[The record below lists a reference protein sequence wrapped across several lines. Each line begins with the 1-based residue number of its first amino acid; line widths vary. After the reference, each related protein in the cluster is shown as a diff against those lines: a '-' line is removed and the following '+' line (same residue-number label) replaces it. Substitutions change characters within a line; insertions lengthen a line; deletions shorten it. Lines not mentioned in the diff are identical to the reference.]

1 MKNFWKRGFA
11 LFLAM
16 ILVLALS
23 VPALA
28 EEPLEP
34 EQTEEP
40 LPTEEPAPT
49 EEPKLLVG
57 GEDASPEEPDPCV
70 ELYVSKEGDDEKGSG
85 SQTAPF
91 ASLARAAEEANKTP
105 EQPVLILVLTD
116 LEAKRVARFTGRD
129 VTIQA
134 AEKPV
139 TVTRAEGFEPAK
151 DKDGGW
157 YNPAMIELRAP
168 ENSKLTAGKL
178 SLVNVILDDAGR
190 HEGSLFETAQEP
202 APAEEP
208 TEAEAAEQPAEPETA
223 EAQETEPA
231 AAQDAAAPAEEPS
244 APAPADR
251 RELVQE
257 AIVSVGEG
265 GSLTL
270 STGAELRN
278 FGGRSAVSLGEK
290 SSLCLE
296 PESAIRDTEKAENTL
311 PAIQAPES
319 AKVETFKG
327 SQLLERSEQPEEP
340 ALPEGLLDGSE
351 EETGEEETGAETSL
365 ELSAPES
372 ITRLLDSSVLRYP
385 VDYTLS
391 FTLSERLKSLIE
403 GAHNLGA
410 EAEVSGTITLTLDER
425 LTPDL
430 AGCKLQSSVF
440 ELDGEPTQEGNKV
453 VAKFKLK
460 EDWAAHIDEL
470 TQPMTFTCGTNLSAL
485 DFKESTAEQDEYL
498 VSTAKVSLEGTVSGR
513 HIGPYDSTEKTAKTK
528 MLGLGNATIVY
539 DPNGG
544 VGGPGQESNVSPQ
557 KEYPLKTEPAP
568 THEAVDGVPVVFLG
582 WSETRLEKIYANG
595 EEKPETV
602 STVSV
607 KGVEELPDLLDNS
620 VTVYAVYGYDTNGD
634 GVADIDQVL
643 ATLSFDPNGGENA
656 PDPIIHVVGS
666 TESGDLG
673 VNIPE
678 QEPNRDYYTFVGWG
692 ETADATKSDKLYK
705 YDSDKEGRR
714 DIPVTQDKTLY
725 AVWEK
730 NYQINYDANG
740 GSNAPAATV
749 LLTQTKTGTDS
760 SGNPTYTGR
769 AQITDRV
776 PTRSGYSFQGWATS
790 RRGAAAYFAGDEV
803 QISGGSVTLYAVW
816 TRDGSGSSSS
826 GGSGSS
832 SSGGSGSG
840 APKTGDPG
848 TGIYALLQ
856 GGSILGLCA
865 VGIVLR
871 RKRA

>member
-1 MKNFWKRGFA
+1 M
-11 LFLAM
+11 
-16 ILVLALS
+16 
-23 VPALA
+23 
-28 EEPLEP
+28 
-34 EQTEEP
+34 
-40 LPTEEPAPT
+40 
-49 EEPKLLVG
+49 
-57 GEDASPEEPDPCV
+57 
-70 ELYVSKEGDDEKGSG
+70 
-85 SQTAPF
+85 
-91 ASLARAAEEANKTP
+91 
-105 EQPVLILVLTD
+105 
-116 LEAKRVARFTGRD
+116 
-129 VTIQA
+129 
-134 AEKPV
+134 
-139 TVTRAEGFEPAK
+139 
-151 DKDGGW
+151 
-157 YNPAMIELRAP
+157 
-168 ENSKLTAGKL
+168 
-178 SLVNVILDDAGR
+178 
-190 HEGSLFETAQEP
+190 
-202 APAEEP
+202 
-208 TEAEAAEQPAEPETA
+208 
-223 EAQETEPA
+223 
-231 AAQDAAAPAEEPS
+231 
-244 APAPADR
+244 
-251 RELVQE
+251 QE

-311 PAIQAPES
+311 PAILAPES

-340 ALPEGLLDGSE
+340 ALPEGLLDGG

-372 ITRLLDSSVLRYP
+372 ITRLLDSSILRYP

-410 EAEVSGTITLTLDER
+410 EAEVSGTITLTLDEH

-430 AGCKLQSSVF
+430 AGCALESSVF

-453 VAKFKLK
+453 VARFKLK
-460 EDWAAHIDEL
+460 EDWAAHLDEL
-470 TQPMTFTCGTNLSAL
+470 TQPMTFTCGTELSAL
-485 DFKESTAEQDEYL
+485 DFKESTAQQDEYL

-528 MLGLGNATIVY
+528 MLGLGNATVIY

-582 WSETRLEKIYANG
+582 WSETRVEKIYSNG

-607 KGVEELPDLLDNS
+607 KGIEELPDLLDNS

-643 ATLSFDPNGGENA
+643 ATLSFDANGGVNA
-656 PDPIIHVVGS
+656 PDPIVHVVGS
-666 TESGDLG
+666 IESGDLG

-714 DIPVTQDKTLY
+714 DIPVTKDKTLY

-760 SGNPTYTGR
+760 KGNPTYTGR
-769 AQITDRV
+769 AKITSGV

-816 TRDGSGSSSS
+816 TRDGSGSGSSSS
-826 GGSGSS
+826 GGSG
-832 SSGGSGSG
+832 GGSGSG
-840 APKTGDPG
+840 APKTGDSG
-848 TGIYALLQ
+848 TGIYGLLL